1 MAANESSLRDD
12 QPILPPD
19 EARTEGLP
27 VSLFKRYQDAQHFVP
42 GTFYETHL
50 EIYRLLQQQNEK
62 RYNHYKVFE
71 MLAIRHLVEFLE
83 RLGSRN
89 RSSSRPARLVAKM
102 SDENAARVLVHVH
115 NLLRLAAFKISEVQM
130 FKEQVVI
137 GVLEWLLDNERSKF
151 EDIETDVMSAGLKLK
166 EYL

>member
-1 MAANESSLRDD
+1 
-12 QPILPPD
+12 
-19 EARTEGLP
+19 
-27 VSLFKRYQDAQHFVP
+27 
-42 GTFYETHL
+42 
-50 EIYRLLQQQNEK
+50 
-62 RYNHYKVFE
+62 
-71 MLAIRHLVEFLE
+71 
-83 RLGSRN
+83 
-89 RSSSRPARLVAKM
+89 M
-102 SDENAARVLVHVH
+102 SDENAARVLVRVH